1 MVGRSLLLALAACI
15 GAVLADP
22 GSAHAQISGSSSG
35 GLGVAA
41 GSESITSPIPNPN
54 RFLFQSGKYVDVTNY
69 PRPQNLNPTGVN
81 FSDCEQDLRLD
92 FPLVISGFNPGDYA
106 HIEVWAG
113 TVDCTQDANRNN
125 INAGVSQPCWRV
137 HGDLPPQN
145 AVSAYSMPALS
156 IYVRDVLRFEQPIMM
171 SGQNISYDGNYHDSA
186 NGKNACFVQTSD
198 AGVQLSVYFIP
209 IGPNHQAMGTAYQYP
224 LNTDLVAP
232 PPPYNVTLN
241 AGDSL
246 LQVKWTSP
254 GNDPDIVGYAVFSD
268 PPAAGATSGGCSC
281 GSSLGNGANSYV
293 PGAFG
298 LPNGDASCTDAE
310 ADAIDEGEA
319 ATAEAAAMDV
329 ATESAVGEAG
339 GEAGMVGPEASV
351 PEASSESGAADA
363 GPTGGGAGTGNCS
376 SGGITVGVEGGA
388 CYSSALE
395 SHVFTVNGG
404 GSTPILPTDDSG
416 TSSGSVGA
424 EGGVSLAGGG
434 ISSIDP
440 KYEVGEIDDF
450 TATQLTLTGL
460 TNGDSYTVVVTSI
473 DGSGNV
479 GPVSTPACGTPQPT
493 NDYWKTYK
501 KDNGGALGCAL
512 ESGTSNDVPLFALGL
527 AATAA
532 AFIRRRTRR

>member
-1 MVGRSLLLALAACI
+1 MSGRRSFLALVCI
-15 GAVLADP
+15 GAIFAGP
-22 GSAHAQISGSSSG
+22 GTARAQISGSSSG
-35 GLGVAA
+35 GVAA
-41 GSESITSPIPNPN
+41 GSESINAPVPNPN
-54 RFLFQSGKYVDVTNY
+54 RFLFQNGKYVDVTNN

-92 FPLVISGFNPGDYA
+92 FPLVISGFNPSDYA

-125 INAGVSQPCWRV
+125 INAGVSQPCWKV

-145 AVSAYSMPALS
+145 AVTSYAMQALS
-156 IYVRDVLRFEQPIMM
+156 IYARDVLRFEQPIMSTGM
-171 SGQNISYDGNYHDSA
+171 NTTYDGNFHDGP
-186 NGKNACFVQTSD
+186 NGDTACFVQTSD

-209 IGPNHQAMGTAYQYP
+209 VSSNHQALGTAYQYP

-232 PPPYNVTLN
+232 PPPYNLTLD

-246 LQVKWTSP
+246 LQVHWTSP
-254 GNDPDIVGYAVFSD
+254 GNDPDIVGFAVWSD
-268 PPAAGATSGGCSC
+268 PPGASAASTGCSC
-281 GSSLGNGANSYV
+281 GQSLGSGANSYV
-293 PGAFG
+293 PGVFAVPG
-298 LPNGDASCTDAE
+298 EDAACMDAE
-310 ADAIDEGEA
+310 SDAIDEGEA
-319 ATAEAAAMDV
+319 AA
-329 ATESAVGEAG
+329 SEAG
-339 GEAGMVGPEASV
+339 GEGGAVSPEASV
-351 PEASSESGAADA
+351 SDASPESGPIEASVSDAGAAVGDA
-363 GPTGGGAGTGNCS
+363 GSTNCS
-376 SGGITVGVEGGA
+376 GITVGVEGGT

-395 SHVFTVNGG
+395 SHVFTLNGG
-404 GSTPILPTDDSG
+404 GSSTPITTTDDSG
-416 TSSGSVGA
+416 ATVGG

-434 ISSIDP
+434 ISSINP

-479 GPVSTPACGTPQPT
+479 GPVSTPAACGKPEPT

-512 ESGTSNDVPLFALGL
+512 EYGSDSGGDVPLFALGV
-527 AATAA
+527 AAVAA